1 MKHYFTTKVKIVLV
15 LAVLLAAGLA
25 IVSNLT
31 GMSLPDMW
39 VKGILTPIQS
49 GAKSLTNQAE
59 QMYSYMFKYEA
70 LAAENAEL
78 KEKLAKMEDDA
89 RLVDSLQRENDRLRA
104 LLDLKDAHEDY
115 ELVDAYVISWSSNE
129 WSSTFTVN
137 RGSNAGI
144 EEGMCA
150 ITANGEVVG
159 LVTEVGSN
167 YAVVKTLLDSSLEI
181 SATISSSGYNGMVQG
196 AYTSGIA
203 GKLRMDYLPSS
214 SIIRN
219 NDQVVTSG
227 STVYPRDLIVGYVID
242 AGFDDTGVAKFAI
255 LEPAAD
261 IDNLEQVFILTQY
274 NVGE

>member
-49 GAKSLTNQAE
+49 GAKALTNQAE

-89 RLVDSLQRENDRLRA
+89 RSADSLQRENDRLRA

-137 RGSNAGI
+137 RGSNVGI

-181 SATISSSGYNGMVQG
+181 SATISSSGYNGMVHG

>member
-15 LAVLLAAGLA
+15 LAVQLAAGLA

-31 GMSLPDMW
+31 GVSLPDMW
-39 VKGILTPIQS
+39 VKGVLTPIQS
-49 GAKSLTNQAE
+49 GAKSLTKQAE

-104 LLDLKDAHEDY
+104 LLALKDAHEDY

-129 WSSTFTVN
+129 WSSTFTIN
-137 RGSNAGI
+137 RGANVGI

-167 YAVVKTLLDSSLEI
+167 YAIVKTILDSSLEI

-227 STVYPRDLIVGYVID
+227 STVYPRDLIVGHVID